1 MQSMVLSFR
10 VSELQVLLGL
20 ANLSKCGR
28 KMELMERALVLVERG
43 LSMPLQLKVRELYR
57 KYMPQRVPVGGA
69 VDVYGT
75 SALQL
80 SKSSAAPQLA
90 QGLLSYFCSVYS
102 LKLIA

>member
-1 MQSMVLSFR
+1 MVLSFR

-57 KYMPQRVPVGGA
+57 KYMPQRVPVGGGG
-69 VDVYGT
+69 DVY
-75 SALQL
+75 
-80 SKSSAAPQLA
+80 SSAALQMSKTSAAAQLS
-90 QGLLSYFCSVYS
+90 QGLCY
-102 LKLIA
+102 